1 MEAMLRGSS
10 ADTERSFKMLY
21 PSIDELKKRAD
32 SRYTLVMIASKRSR
46 DLIDGYPALVDI
58 GNDKPVSIATEEIAE
73 DMISYTRMKKTN
85 ADSSLT
91 ENGLSSE
98 EETIIDPDSGQDD
111 SGIESIYPEIR
122 SIDDKETEEDETEI
136 LQEEDLTVEP
146 SSNEEPGEQDST
158 EEPDGIADY
167 EES

>member
-58 GNDKPVSIATEEIAE
+58 GNEKPVSIATEEIAE
-73 DMISYTRMKKTN
+73 DMISYTRTKKTEEDMN
-85 ADSSLT
+85 LKENELFT
-91 ENGLSSE
+91 ETE
-98 EETIIDPDSGQDD
+98 VIIDPAAGQ
-111 SGIESIYPEIR
+111 E
-122 SIDDKETEEDETEI
+122 
-136 LQEEDLTVEP
+136 
-146 SSNEEPGEQDST
+146 ST